1 MEAHDLLGSRADV
14 PPSDTSESAPR
25 SAAILPARE
34 LRPQFR
40 AWWCFLW
47 FLWGSRSPFQL
58 YRDHLQIIGGVE
70 FAPLCCNALIP
81 KLSVKTCQR
90 QRQTREGSV
99 LPTKVMRAGLSASK
113 PSGGDAA
120 SHVSRSI
127 GSWPRLY
134 DWFFPPTIE

>member
-1 MEAHDLLGSRADV
+1 MEAHDPLESRVNA
-14 PPSDTSESAPR
+14 PPSDTSGSAPR

-40 AWWCFLW
+40 AWWRFLW

-113 PSGGDAA
+113 HSRRNVAYR
-120 SHVSRSI
+120 VSAIR
-127 GSWPRLY
+127 
-134 DWFFPPTIE
+134 FFLLQ